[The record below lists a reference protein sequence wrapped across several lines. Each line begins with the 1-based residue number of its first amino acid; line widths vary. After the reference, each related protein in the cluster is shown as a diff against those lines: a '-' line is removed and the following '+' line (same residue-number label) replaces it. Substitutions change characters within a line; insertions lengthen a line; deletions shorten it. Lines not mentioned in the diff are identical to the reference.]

1 MPHQQFVYT
10 RLFHLH
16 MTRSNAAP
24 FPQRSPPEAFRPQ
37 QLTVVWNLLLQAD
50 SEGPPFIFDT
60 ASCSCKHVLDTTP
73 PRSNACNLKRWPPYE
88 LHHIRAA
95 LATTTQG
102 GRCIDRRAY

>member
-24 FPQRSPPEAFRPQ
+24 FPQRSQPVAFRPQ
-37 QLTVVWNLLLQAD
+37 QLTVVANLLLQAD

-73 PRSNACNLKRWPPYE
+73 RRSCSSAVTRMVSVAEVRVCSRSRICAGGAFRP
-88 LHHIRAA
+88 IR
-95 LATTTQG
+95 LRG
-102 GRCIDRRAY
+102 

>member
-73 PRSNACNLKRWPPYE
+73 HRSV
-88 LHHIRAA
+88 RAECRPHVGVRLRSGISVHA
-95 LATTTQG
+95 G
-102 GRCIDRRAY
+102 N